1 MRDVSGMRDT
11 SLIFCSSNDM
21 QEDAS
26 AVSEN
31 NEDIFPDNQPTN
43 EEVVAVDEGAGVG
56 VLQSPPDDITETETD
71 KFTVVQPRRAW
82 KKRSTQGESE
92 AMNDDPDLQAARAK
106 QVRLNKLCMP
116 RSSKYSTSSASAGN
130 QVEIA
135 DADVNVFDDI

>member
-1 MRDVSGMRDT
+1 
-11 SLIFCSSNDM
+11 M

-26 AVSEN
+26 AVSDN
-31 NEDIFPDNQPTN
+31 NEDIFPDNQPKI
-43 EEVVAVDEGAGVG
+43 EEVVVVDEGTG

-130 QVEIA
+130 QVEIE